1 MKNLKKLL
9 FLFLLVAISNTTFA
23 QTFGIK
29 AGLNLATLSAKDSI
43 ENYGDLFDM
52 KPGFHVGV
60 TAEFQINEMLSFE
73 PNILLSTKGY
83 KFKIEEEFLG
93 EVFSSDVKV
102 NLVYIDI
109 PLPLKVKFGEETK
122 FYGAAG
128 PYIGLG
134 FGGKSTEKYTSGSES
149 ETDEYDIEWGSDA
162 EMDDFKSLD
171 VGLTIGAGVELA
183 NNLTFGASY
192 NLGLSNI
199 SSYTED
205 ETQAKNRVIQVSLG
219 YRF

>member
-1 MKNLKKLL
+1 M
-9 FLFLLVAISNTTFA
+9 FLFLVVAISNTTFA
-23 QTFGIK
+23 QTFGVK
-29 AGLNLATLSAKDSI
+29 VGLNMATLSAKDSL
-43 ENYGDLFDM
+43 ENYGELFDM

-73 PNILLSTKGY
+73 PNVLLSTKGY

-93 EVFSSDVKV
+93 EVFKSESTV

-109 PLPLKVKFGEETK
+109 PLPIKVKFGEETK

-128 PYIGLG
+128 PYIGMG
-134 FGGKSTEKYTSGSES
+134 FGGKTTEKYTVGSET

-162 EMDDFKSLD
+162 EKHDFKSLD
-171 VGLTIGAGVELA
+171 FGLTIGAGVELA
-183 NNLTFGASY
+183 SNITIGASY

-199 SSYTED
+199 SSYTEG
-205 ETQAKNRVIQVSLG
+205 ETQAKNRVLQVSLG